1 MNYVGVDLHKQT
13 ISVCVVIQE
22 GRCRRVVD
30 RATLRCSNTEAIV
43 NWFKRHQPFEAAVEA
58 TAAYEWFVQL
68 IEPMARRVVL
78 VHPKKMRVIAESN
91 CKTDRIDAWVL
102 ADHLAVG
109 KIPEAY
115 RPTPRQRQH
124 RTLVRYRMF
133 VQRRITGVKNKLR
146 HVMAGYNADVR
157 SLFSQAGRGYVAGF
171 PLSPADRFVVEALF
185 EELDQRQA
193 RLRVVDRQ
201 LRQFAQQAPIA
212 EREAREVLDSVPCV
226 GPVTAD
232 VVISELGDVRRFRS
246 AKQVAR
252 YAGLAPGQRTSSTKR
267 HGLPISKE
275 GSPLLRWAMVETAWR
290 LVGRS
295 RRWGLVYEKFKL
307 RMSAKKAIVAVARRL
322 LCVLV
327 ALLRSGQK
335 YRLASEALAEA

>member
-1 MNYVGVDLHKQT
+1 MEHDIGVQADIAKAAST
-13 ISVCVVIQE
+13 ISRRNVI
-22 GRCRRVVD
+22 
-30 RATLRCSNTEAIV
+30 T
-43 NWFKRHQPFEAAVEA
+43 
-58 TAAYEWFVQL
+58 TAAKLGLGAAGFAGGIGTALAQNEGAGL
-68 IEPMARRVVL
+68 
-78 VHPKKMRVIAESN
+78 PKKNYKFFFVCHVTLDQFFTPTRYGAQDACAAYGCSYQWTGSEKNVVSEMVSAMQTAIAEKADGIAVCLVDPKAFDAATDQAVAAGIPVIA
-91 CKTDRIDAWVL
+91 
-102 ADHLAVG
+102 
-109 KIPEAY
+109 
-115 RPTPRQRQH
+115 
-124 RTLVRYRMF
+124 F
-133 VQRRITGVKNKLR
+133 
-146 HVMAGYNADVR
+146 NADVPYDQFVR
-157 SLFSQAGRGYVAGF
+157 EHIAGDLL
-171 PLSPADRFVVEALF
+171 P
-185 EELDQRQA
+185 
-193 RLRVVDRQ
+193 DRQ

>member
-1 MNYVGVDLHKQT
+1 MNYIGVDLHKQT

-30 RATLRCSNTEAIV
+30 RATLRCSDTTVIV
-43 NWFKRHQPFEAAVEA
+43 AWFKRHKRFEVAVEA
-58 TAAYEWFVQL
+58 TASYEWFVQL
-68 IEPMARRVVL
+68 IEPLARRVVL

-102 ADHLAVG
+102 AEHLALG
-109 KIPEAY
+109 KLPEAY

-157 SLFSQAGRGYVAGF
+157 SLFSQAGRAYVDEY

-193 RLRVVDRQ
+193 RLHVVDRQ
-201 LRQFAQQAPIA
+201 LRQFAQQAPLA

-246 AKQVAR
+246 AKQVAK
-252 YAGLAPGQRTSSTKR
+252 YAGLAPGQRSSSTK
-267 HGLPISKE
+267 HQGLPISKE

-295 RRWGLVYEKFKL
+295 RRWGLVYEQLKH
-307 RMSAKKAIVAVARRL
+307 RMGAKKAIVAVARRL

-327 ALLRSGQK
+327 SLLKSGQK
-335 YRLASEALAEA
+335 YRLTSEVLAEA